1 MMKRMILSAFCAVV
15 VFPGLAEG
23 RLGWTHEQCV
33 LSFGEPVTQVEAR
46 LVKSEGKADVFRAQ
60 IDDFPVFILV
70 EYREGRVWMIT
81 YEGRGVR
88 KKRAA
93 SLVQRNAGYEKNE
106 TSKVKERS
114 FLRVQHWIDKEKK
127 IHAVYFASPVQRLIV
142 MNSKSLSA
150 EKKPIAAVILE
161 TGTTTEDPED
171 PEGKKEPAPVNDPLE
186 KF

>member
-33 LSFGEPVTQVEAR
+33 LSFGEPVTQVETR

-88 KKRAA
+88 KKTAS
-93 SLVQRNAGYEKNE
+93 SLVARNAG
-106 TSKVKERS
+106 SKVKERT
-114 FLRVQHWIDKEKK
+114 FLRVQHWIEQEKK
-127 IHAVYFASPVQRLIV
+127 IHAVYFSSPVQRLIV
-142 MNSKSLSA
+142 MNSKSLAA